1 MAESPNQTRRS
12 VLQLLLIA
20 ALMGIGYTC
29 IQTLRFTSEWLNFIF
44 VCLFFATPFL
54 AIRPVLRLR
63 KWARVLGLVLL
74 FPLVSLSSL
83 MLLFTVG
90 CDGPGWSLEREDH
103 VQILQLGSSTI
114 KFERYE
120 NGGSIGVHGMYLEQ
134 RRYIVPGFYVR
145 KSVDF
150 FDWAREGTIT
160 VEGPYTVRVH
170 AIGNYYNQ
178 DYQTDHIYTLKP
190 WVYF

>member
-1 MAESPNQTRRS
+1 MAESTNHTRRS
-12 VLQLLLIA
+12 IIQLLLIA
-20 ALMGIGYTC
+20 TLMGIGYTC
-29 IQTLRFTSEWLNFIF
+29 RHILRFSSEWLNFIF
-44 VCLFFATPFL
+44 VCVSYTIPFFT
-54 AIRPVLRLR
+54 IRPVLRLR
-63 KWARVLGLVLL
+63 KNAKVWGLILL
-74 FPLVSLSSL
+74 FPLLSLSSC
-83 MLLFTVG
+83 MLVFTVG

-103 VQILQLGSSTI
+103 IQTLQLGSSTI

-145 KSVDF
+145 RSVDF

-160 VEGPYTVRVH
+160 VEGPYTIRVH
-170 AIGNYYNQ
+170 AIGNYYN
-178 DYQTDHIYTLKP
+178 DNAIDRVYALKP